1 MIGFLKPA
9 DSRPVRVW
17 ACVGASGSGPTKT
30 RKIPSFGAGASTTW
44 NPFLPS
50 ASAMISASGRPPAPP
65 CQYWPPDGSPA
76 AAACTGGPATGGGA
90 GDGLGLV
97 SWTRAGAVFAG
108 AGLLLSGGVAGGL
121 ASFVAGAVESAAA
134 GVDGPF
140 DDESGVEPLESASA
154 SGLGFSLRARSAVGD
169 ELRPTM

>member
-50 ASAMISASGRPPAPP
+50 ASAIISASGRAVATT
-65 CQYWPPDGSPA
+65 CQYWPPEGSPA
-76 AAACTGGPATGGGA
+76 AAACTGGGA

-97 SWTRAGAVFAG
+97 SCTRVGAIFVG
-108 AGLLLSGGVAGGL
+108 AGLVTSVGVAGGL
-121 ASFVAGAVESAAA
+121 ASLVAGAVELLAA
-134 GVDGPF
+134 GVDGPS
-140 DDESGVEPLESASA
+140 D
-154 SGLGFSLRARSAVGD
+154 GD
-169 ELRPTM
+169 S